1 MQLLNFALRKLIK
14 YLSKNLSNCKVMQ
27 IMTNI
32 QISPAQDAKL
42 RRREL
47 IKSTYLSLL
56 RRGMLKT
63 SAVNETARIVGVSAP
78 TVWRAIDEPNS

>member
-1 MQLLNFALRKLIK
+1 
-14 YLSKNLSNCKVMQ
+14 MQ

-32 QISPAQDAKL
+32 QISPAQDAKQ

-56 RRGMLKT
+56 KRGMLKT
-63 SAVNETARIVGVSAP
+63 AAVNETARIVGVSES
-78 TVWRAIDEPNS
+78 TVWSVIADNNP

>member
-1 MQLLNFALRKLIK
+1 
-14 YLSKNLSNCKVMQ
+14 MQ

-56 RRGMLKT
+56 KRGMLKT
-63 SAVNETARIVGVSAP
+63 AAVNETARNVGVSES
-78 TVWRAIDEPNS
+78 TVWTVIADNNS

>member
-1 MQLLNFALRKLIK
+1 
-14 YLSKNLSNCKVMQ
+14 
-27 IMTNI
+27 MTNI

-47 IKSTYLSLL
+47 IKSTYLALL

-63 SAVNETARIVGVSAP
+63 AAVNETARIVGVSES
-78 TVWRAIDEPNS
+78 TVWNVIADNNS

>member
-1 MQLLNFALRKLIK
+1 
-14 YLSKNLSNCKVMQ
+14 MQ

-32 QISPAQDAKL
+32 QISPAQDAKQ

-56 RRGMLKT
+56 KRGLLKT
-63 SAVNETARIVGVSAP
+63 AAVNETARNVGVSES
-78 TVWRAIDEPNS
+78 TVWSVIADNNS

>member
-1 MQLLNFALRKLIK
+1 
-14 YLSKNLSNCKVMQ
+14 MQ

-47 IKSTYLSLL
+47 IKSTYLALL

-63 SAVNETARIVGVSAP
+63 AAVNETARNVGVSES
-78 TVWRAIDEPNS
+78 TVWSVIADNNS

>member
-1 MQLLNFALRKLIK
+1 
-14 YLSKNLSNCKVMQ
+14 MQ

-47 IKSTYLSLL
+47 IKSTYIGLLS
-56 RRGMLKT
+56 RVMIK
-63 SAVNETARIVGVSAP
+63 SAAVNDTSRIVGVSES
-78 TVWRAIDEPNS
+78 TVWRAIDESNS

>member
-1 MQLLNFALRKLIK
+1 
-14 YLSKNLSNCKVMQ
+14 MQ

-32 QISPAQDAKL
+32 QISPAQDAKQ

-47 IKSTYLSLL
+47 IKSTYLALL

-63 SAVNETARIVGVSAP
+63 AAVNETARIVGVSES
-78 TVWRAIDEPNS
+78 TVWNVIADNNS

>member
-1 MQLLNFALRKLIK
+1 
-14 YLSKNLSNCKVMQ
+14 MQ

-47 IKSTYLSLL
+47 IKSTYLALL
-56 RRGMLKT
+56 RRGMIKT
-63 SAVNETARIVGVSAP
+63 AAVNETARIVGVSES
-78 TVWRAIDEPNS
+78 TVWNVIADNNS

>member
-1 MQLLNFALRKLIK
+1 
-14 YLSKNLSNCKVMQ
+14 MQ

-56 RRGMLKT
+56 KRGMLKT
-63 SAVNETARIVGVSAP
+63 AAVNETARNVGVSES
-78 TVWRAIDEPNS
+78 TVWSVIADNKS

>member
-1 MQLLNFALRKLIK
+1 
-14 YLSKNLSNCKVMQ
+14 MQ

-32 QISPAQDAKL
+32 QISPAQDAKQ

-47 IKSTYLSLL
+47 IKSTYIALL

-63 SAVNETARIVGVSAP
+63 AAVNETARNVGVSES
-78 TVWRAIDEPNS
+78 TVWSVIADNNS

>member
-1 MQLLNFALRKLIK
+1 
-14 YLSKNLSNCKVMQ
+14 MQ

-32 QISPAQDAKL
+32 QISPAQDAKQ

-56 RRGMLKT
+56 KRGMLKT
-63 SAVNETARIVGVSAP
+63 AAVNETARIVGVSES
-78 TVWRAIDEPNS
+78 TVWSVIADNKS